1 MKCDRQNFFVVLNH
15 FLPFYP
21 TNNPKI
27 KNFEKWKKQQK
38 NAWRYHFIQVPKI
51 IIICYTV
58 LEMWHMTDVIFIF
71 HFGLFLAHLTPK
83 SQKNQ
88 NFLKIEKNALRYHHL
103 THVYQKLWSDDVGVL
118 RYDARQ
124 TDGQTDGNSHI

>member
-1 MKCDRQNFFVVLNH
+1 MKKTTTKKCLEIS
-15 FLPFYP
+15 FY
-21 TNNPKI
+21 TS
-27 KNFEKWKKQQK
+27 
-38 NAWRYHFIQVPKI
+38 VPKI

-88 NFLKIEKNALRYHHL
+88 NFLKIEKNTLRYHHL
-103 THVYQKLWSDDVGVL
+103 THVYQKL
-118 RYDARQ
+118 
-124 TDGQTDGNSHI
+124 